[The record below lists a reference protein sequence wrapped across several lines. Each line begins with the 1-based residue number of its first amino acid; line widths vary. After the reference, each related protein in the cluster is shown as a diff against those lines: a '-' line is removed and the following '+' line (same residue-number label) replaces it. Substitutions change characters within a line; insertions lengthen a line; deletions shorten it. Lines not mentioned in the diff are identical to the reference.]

1 MGKAPAQRRQQMAEI
16 LHDERGTRI
25 ATGPQARAQQQPRA
39 PLEPDERVIHV
50 LVVMPVKERQLLRAM
65 GRIIRA
71 VEIEREIGGM
81 LVGTVGIRTEPVDA
95 DAGEAVNLGPLHR
108 ILQSR
113 ERGLRPERRAAI
125 AGHDLEGGIVT
136 QPVGIVDVLVPG
148 RDLVEALPKQ
158 RGNIVSDIPRVA
170 GVCNAADDV
179 GAETE
184 LLIELSDEQQ
194 ARVGCERAPAKST
207 TSFGWNPNPSW
218 L

>member
-1 MGKAPAQRRQQMAEI
+1 
-16 LHDERGTRI
+16 
-25 ATGPQARAQQQPRA
+25 
-39 PLEPDERVIHV
+39 
-50 LVVMPVKERQLLRAM
+50 MPVKERQLLRAM

-71 VEIEREIGGM
+71 VEIEHEIGGM

-95 DAGEAVNLGPLHR
+95 DAGQAVNLGPLHR

-194 ARVGCERAPAKST
+194 TRVRCERAPREVDDEFWLESKPKLAITLCSHR
-207 TSFGWNPNPSW
+207 TSSVGRLSW
-218 L
+218 PKTPRKYHDLRARDGVFTYSFVNYPG